1 MVYTTAGEL
10 YHNIP
15 GGMVEKKIEMV
26 KTKYNLINFCLE
38 MNDFMHILVT
48 NDDGVYAPGLLALAQ
63 ELRKMGEVSI
73 LAPDHNWSASG
84 HVKTLNRPLRAK
96 PVTLAD
102 GSTALASDG
111 APSDCVAL
119 ALMGVIETPI
129 DLVVSGINPNANIGH
144 DVTYSGTVTA
154 AMEAAIGNVAG
165 IAVSLDAP
173 EFFSGVLDYATA
185 AIAARRVA
193 QMLTRQS
200 LPKNILL
207 NVNVPY
213 LPVAELKG
221 YRISRQGLRI
231 YRDEL
236 VRREDPRGRPYY
248 WIGGEAPT
256 GVDEEGTD
264 FGDLKAGYVSI
275 TPIQLDLT
283 AHALIKTLA
292 GWDWQHD
299 EMS

>member
-1 MVYTTAGEL
+1 
-10 YHNIP
+10 
-15 GGMVEKKIEMV
+15 
-26 KTKYNLINFCLE
+26 
-38 MNDFMHILVT
+38 MHILVT
-48 NDDGVYAPGLLALAQ
+48 NDDGVFAPGLLALAQ
-63 ELRKMGEVSI
+63 ELRKIAEVSI

-84 HVKTLNRPLRAK
+84 HVKTLSRPLRAK

-102 GSTALASDG
+102 GSNALASDG

-119 ALMGVIETPI
+119 ALMGVIEKSI

-154 AMEAAIGNVAG
+154 AMEAAIGGVWG

-173 EFFSGVLDYATA
+173 EYFSGTLDYSTA
-185 AIAARRVA
+185 AHAARVVA
-193 QMLTRQS
+193 QQLVRRS
-200 LPKNILL
+200 LPRNILL

-213 LPVAELKG
+213 LSIKELKG
-221 YRISRQGLRI
+221 YRVSRQGLRI

-256 GVDEEGTD
+256 GVDEAGTD
-264 FGDLKAGYVSI
+264 FGDLKAGFVSV

-283 AHALIKTLA
+283 AHAMINDIA
-292 GWDWQHD
+292 AWNWRGD
-299 EMS
+299 E